1 VLNDNLTVGQ
11 HLRYF
16 AAAHRLRSLA
26 RAGELMNL
34 LGYEQY
40 RGQVAGELSG
50 GTRQFPVAWRLSLRN
65 QARNRLAWLLLVAF
79 VPVWYELM
87 LDIAGH
93 TPLTFKLYA
102 TGLGHPGRAGR
113 LPGRPAGLV
122 RHRVGRPGAAAA
134 GDLRP

>member
-1 VLNDNLTVGQ
+1 MP
-11 HLRYF
+11 
-16 AAAHRLRSLA
+16 AADLA
-26 RAGELMNL
+26 PGPAAPAAPPG
-34 LGYEQY
+34 
-40 RGQVAGELSG
+40 APAF
-50 GTRQFPVAWRLSLRN
+50 RQFPVAWRFSLRN